1 MGVVDLAAI
10 VAERPLEA
18 APALLGQRLTVGSRS
33 GRIVEVEA
41 YEGAEDQASHASRGP
56 TDRNRV
62 MFGPPGRL
70 YVYRSYGIHWCANI
84 VCGPVDAPGAVLIRA
99 IDPDRGIEDMW
110 TDRPKAKR
118 ETDLASG
125 PGKLCAALGI
135 DGGHN
140 AVDLLDEAAPV
151 RLVAQDPVTERSVVA
166 GPRIGITKAV
176 ERPWRFAIAG
186 NQHVSRPR
194 PPGFASDRSPGPAD
208 PSASP
213 ALRPGVPEGR

>member
-1 MGVVDLAAI
+1 MAAVDLAAI
-10 VAERPLEA
+10 VAGRSLDA

-41 YEGAEDQASHASRGP
+41 YEGAEDPASHAHRGQ

-99 IDPDRGIEDMW
+99 IDPDQGIEAMW
-110 TDRPKAKR
+110 ADRPKAKQ

-135 DGGHN
+135 EGGHN
-140 AVDLLDEAAPV
+140 AIDLLDGAAPV
-151 RLVAQDPVTERSVVA
+151 RLVAQDPVPAGSVVS

-186 NQHVSRPR
+186 NRHVSRPR
-194 PPGFASDRSPGPAD
+194 PPEFASNPPAS
-208 PSASP
+208 SASLP
-213 ALRPGVPEGR
+213 AAPEAR